1 MARTWPRIA
10 GFALGLAGIGVACLG
25 VGPAGAASTAAATIS
40 TTSTGS
46 TGFNGPTVTYPPA
59 NPTTYP
65 AGEVCQF
72 PVRLE
77 FPVNQVVQRTWTND
91 AGQPVFATATGL
103 LIAKATNLDTGASVT
118 ANLDGTGTYSY
129 LADGS
134 VVVSGGGGILVGLHT
149 GDNPPNELLFSKVDA
164 HTFISVRLAT
174 TGGHTTKTVLQ
185 LAGPHQNL
193 CQSLTA

>member
-1 MARTWPRIA
+1 MARTWSRIA
-10 GFALGLAGIGVACLG
+10 GFALGLAGIGAACLG
-25 VGPAGAASTAAATIS
+25 VGPAGAAATATG
-40 TTSTGS
+40 STGS
-46 TGFNGPTVTYPPA
+46 TGFNGPVVSYPPA
-59 NPTTYP
+59 NPTSYP
-65 AGEVCQF
+65 AGEVCRF

-91 AGQPVFATATGL
+91 TGQPVFATGTGL
-103 LIAKATNLDTGASVT
+103 LIAKATNLDTGASVL

-134 VVVSGGGGILVGLHT
+134 VVVSGGGGILVSLHT

-164 HTFISVRLAT
+164 HSFISVRLAT

-185 LAGPHQNL
+185 LAGPHEDL
-193 CQSLTA
+193 CQLLTP